1 MVYHIPKVKG
11 PQFCKYIYWSR
22 CGKILIILET
32 LLYANATNGTQHLMC
47 LKVEARQW
55 TLRGSKQKKVQIIK
69 QTMIA
74 EEMTFLKPM

>member
-1 MVYHIPKVKG
+1 MVYHIPNVKG

-55 TLRGSKQKKVQIIK
+55 TLRGSKQKNVQIIK

-74 EEMTFLKPM
+74 GEMTFLKPM

>member
-55 TLRGSKQKKVQIIK
+55 TLRGSKQKKVKIIE

-74 EEMTFLKPM
+74 GEMTFLKPM